1 MFKKNNHNFSLIK
14 NNKELDQFIAKI
26 KNKKKFFFDTE
37 FERRSTYQ
45 AIISIVVIFDGK
57 NIGIIDCLEKNINFK
72 KIFKFL
78 NKKNITLVI
87 HSCRQDLEIFL
98 SAVKKILFT
107 VFDTQIA
114 ALFNG
119 YDDRPSYKKLVQ
131 DFCKI
136 SLDKSLQKE
145 DWLKRPINNERIN
158 YLINDVYYL
167 KIIFNK
173 LNNKLIKKTKL
184 NLFNKLIKKE
194 IFKISYENYPVIFK
208 KKLGNDILNN
218 NKFIKIISFRNK
230 IAKKINLPKNW
241 IFSDKEII
249 RNIKNEKILIISKNL
264 KKTEIKN
271 LTKLITNFKK
281 NFNKV
286 SWY

>member
-1 MFKKNNHNFSLIK
+1 MFKKNNHNFSFIK

-26 KNKKKFFFDTE
+26 KNKKKIYFDSE
-37 FERRSTYQ
+37 FERRSTYK
-45 AIISIVVIFDGK
+45 AIISIIVIYDGK
-57 NIGIIDCLEKNINFK
+57 NIGIIDCLEKKINFK

-78 NKKNITLVI
+78 NKNINTLII

-98 SAVKKILFT
+98 PIVKKIKFS

-119 YDDRPSYKKLVQ
+119 YTEIPSYKKLVQ

-136 SLDKSLQKE
+136 NLDKTLQND
-145 DWLKRPINNERIN
+145 DWLKRPINNEKIN

-173 LNNKLIKKTKL
+173 LNNKLIQKNKL
-184 NLFNKLIKKE
+184 KLFNKEIKKE
-194 IFKISYENYPVIFK
+194 IFKISHEDYPIIYK
-208 KKLGNDILNN
+208 KKLGNNILD
-218 NKFIKIISFRNK
+218 NKKFTKIISLRNK

-241 IFSDKEII
+241 VLSDKEII
-249 RNIKNEKILIISKNL
+249 KNIKNDKISIYSKNL
-264 KKTEIKN
+264 KNNEIIKI
-271 LTKLITNFKK
+271 TKLIEDFKK
-281 NFNKV
+281 IL
-286 SWY
+286 

>member
-1 MFKKNNHNFSLIK
+1 MFKKNNHNFSFIK

-26 KNKKKFFFDTE
+26 KNKKKIFFDTE
-37 FERRSTYQ
+37 FERRSTYK
-45 AIISIVVIFDGK
+45 AIISVIVIFDGK

-72 KIFKFL
+72 KIFKLL

-98 SAVKKILFT
+98 SIVKKILFN
-107 VFDTQIA
+107 VFDTQMA
-114 ALFNG
+114 ALLNG
-119 YDDRPSYKKLVQ
+119 YHEAPSYKKLVQ

-167 KIIFNK
+167 KIIFKK
-173 LNNKLIKKTKL
+173 LNNKLVRKNKVK
-184 NLFNKLIKKE
+184 LFNKLIKKE
-194 IFKISYENYPVIFK
+194 IFKISHEDYPIIFK
-208 KKLGNDILNN
+208 KKLGNDILKNK
-218 NKFIKIISFRNK
+218 KFIKIINFRNK

-241 IFSDKEII
+241 VFSDKEII
-249 RNIKNEKILIISKNL
+249 SNIKKEGNFINSKNL
-264 KKTEIKN
+264 NKIEIKN

-281 NFNKV
+281 TFNNV
-286 SWY
+286 S

>member
-1 MFKKNNHNFSLIK
+1 MFKKNNHNFSFIK

-37 FERRSTYQ
+37 FERRSTYK

-57 NIGIIDCLEKNINFK
+57 NIGIIDCLEKNIKFK

-98 SAVKKILFT
+98 SVVKKILFT

-119 YDDRPSYKKLVQ
+119 YHEAPSYKKLVH

-136 SLDKSLQKE
+136 SLDKSLQKD
-145 DWLKRPINNERIN
+145 DWLKRPISKERIN

-173 LNNKLIKKTKL
+173 LNSKLVRKSKL
-184 NLFNKLIKKE
+184 NLFNKLVEKE
-194 IFKISYENYPVIFK
+194 IFKISHENYPIIFK
-208 KKLGNDILNN
+208 KKLGNNILKNK
-218 NKFIKIISFRNK
+218 KFIKIVNLRDK
-230 IAKKINLPKNW
+230 LARKINLPKNW
-241 IFSDKEII
+241 VFSDKQI
-249 RNIKNEKILIISKNL
+249 IKNVKDEETSINSQNL
-264 KKTEIKN
+264 KNIEIEN
-271 LTKLITNFKK
+271 FTKLINNFKK
-281 NFNKV
+281 SFNKV
-286 SWY
+286 S

>member
-1 MFKKNNHNFSLIK
+1 MFKKNNHNFSFIK
-14 NNKELDQFIAKI
+14 NNKELDQFIVKI

-37 FERRSTYQ
+37 FERRSTYK
-45 AIISIVVIFDGK
+45 AIISVIVIFDGK

-72 KIFKFL
+72 KIFKLL

-98 SAVKKILFT
+98 SIVKKILFN
-107 VFDTQIA
+107 VFDTQMA
-114 ALFNG
+114 ALLNG
-119 YDDRPSYKKLVQ
+119 YHEAPSYKKLVQ

-173 LNNKLIKKTKL
+173 LNNKLVRKNKVK
-184 NLFNKLIKKE
+184 LFNKLIKKE
-194 IFKISYENYPVIFK
+194 IFKISHEDYPIIFK
-208 KKLGNDILNN
+208 KKLGDNILKNK
-218 NKFIKIISFRNK
+218 KFIKIINFRNK

-241 IFSDKEII
+241 VFSDKEII
-249 RNIKNEKILIISKNL
+249 SNIKNEGNFINSKNL
-264 KKTEIKN
+264 NNIEIKN

-281 NFNKV
+281 TFNNV
-286 SWY
+286 S

>member
-1 MFKKNNHNFSLIK
+1 MFKKNNHNFSFIK

-26 KNKKKFFFDTE
+26 KNKKKIFFDTE
-37 FERRSTYQ
+37 FERRSTYK

-57 NIGIIDCLEKNINFK
+57 NIGIIDCLEKNIKFK

-98 SAVKKILFT
+98 SVVKKILFT

-119 YDDRPSYKKLVQ
+119 YHEAPSYKKLVH

-136 SLDKSLQKE
+136 SLDKSLQKD
-145 DWLKRPINNERIN
+145 DWLKRPISNEKIN

-173 LNNKLIKKTKL
+173 LNSQLVRKSKL
-184 NLFNKLIKKE
+184 NLFNKLVEKE
-194 IFKISYENYPVIFK
+194 IFKISHENYPIIFK
-208 KKLGNDILNN
+208 KKLGNNILKNK
-218 NKFIKIISFRNK
+218 KFIKIVNLRDK
-230 IAKKINLPKNW
+230 LARKINLPKNW
-241 IFSDKEII
+241 VFSDKQI
-249 RNIKNEKILIISKNL
+249 IKNVKDEETSINSQNL
-264 KKTEIKN
+264 KNIEIKN
-271 LTKLITNFKK
+271 FTKLINNFKK
-281 NFNKV
+281 SFNKV
-286 SWY
+286 S

>member
-14 NNKELDQFIAKI
+14 NNKELDQFLAKI
-26 KNKKKFFFDTE
+26 KNKKKIFFDTE

-45 AIISIVVIFDGK
+45 AIISIVIIFDGK

-136 SLDKSLQKE
+136 SLDKSLQS
-145 DWLKRPINNERIN
+145 DGWLKRPINNERIN

-173 LNNKLIKKTKL
+173 LNSKLVRKSKL
-184 NLFNKLIKKE
+184 NLFNKLVEKE
-194 IFKISYENYPVIFK
+194 IFKISHENYPIIFK
-208 KKLGNDILNN
+208 KKLGNNILKNK
-218 NKFIKIISFRNK
+218 KFIKIVNLRDK
-230 IAKKINLPKNW
+230 LARKINLPKNW
-241 IFSDKEII
+241 VFSDKQI
-249 RNIKNEKILIISKNL
+249 IKNVKDEETSINSQNL
-264 KKTEIKN
+264 KNIEIKN
-271 LTKLITNFKK
+271 FTKLINNFKK
-281 NFNKV
+281 SFNKV
-286 SWY
+286 S

>member
-14 NNKELDQFIAKI
+14 NNKELDQFLAKI

-98 SAVKKILFT
+98 SVVKKILFT

-114 ALFNG
+114 ALFNS
-119 YDDRPSYKKLVQ
+119 YDDRPSYKRLVQ

-136 SLDKSLQKE
+136 NLDKSLQS
-145 DWLKRPINNERIN
+145 DGWLKRPINNERIN

-173 LNNKLIKKTKL
+173 LNNKLIKKDKL
-184 NLFNKLIKKE
+184 KLFNKLIKEE
-194 IFKISYENYPVIFK
+194 IFKISHEDYPAIFK

-218 NKFIKIISFRNK
+218 NSFTKIINFRNK

-241 IFSDKEII
+241 VFSDKEII
-249 RNIKNEKILIISKNL
+249 KNIKNTEFSIISKNL
-264 KKTEIKN
+264 KNIEVKKI
-271 LTKLITNFKK
+271 TKLIKNFKRT
-281 NFNKV
+281 FNKV
-286 SWY
+286 S

>member
-14 NNKELDQFIAKI
+14 NNKELDQFLAKI

-98 SAVKKILFT
+98 SVVKKILFT

-114 ALFNG
+114 ALFNS

-136 SLDKSLQKE
+136 TLDKSLQSGG
-145 DWLKRPINNERIN
+145 WLKRPISNERIN

-173 LNNKLIKKTKL
+173 LNNKLIKKDKL
-184 NLFNKLIKKE
+184 KLFNKLIKEE
-194 IFKISYENYPVIFK
+194 IFKISHEDYPAIFK

-218 NKFIKIISFRNK
+218 NSFIKIINFRNK

-241 IFSDKEII
+241 VFSDKEII
-249 RNIKNEKILIISKNL
+249 KNIKNTEFTIISKNL
-264 KKTEIKN
+264 KNIEIKK
-271 LTKLITNFKK
+271 LTKLIKNFKK
-281 NFNKV
+281 TFNKV
-286 SWY
+286 S

>member
-1 MFKKNNHNFSLIK
+1 MFKKNNHNFSFIK

-37 FERRSTYQ
+37 FERRSTYK
-45 AIISIVVIFDGK
+45 AIISVIVIFDGE

-72 KIFKFL
+72 KIFKLL

-98 SAVKKILFT
+98 SIVKKILFN
-107 VFDTQIA
+107 VFDTQMA
-114 ALFNG
+114 ALLNG
-119 YDDRPSYKKLVQ
+119 YHEAPSYKKLVQ

-173 LNNKLIKKTKL
+173 LNTKL
-184 NLFNKLIKKE
+184 VRKSKLKLFNKLIKKE
-194 IFKISYENYPVIFK
+194 IFKISHEDYPIIFK
-208 KKLGNDILNN
+208 KKLGNDILKNK
-218 NKFIKIISFRNK
+218 KFIKIINFRNK

-241 IFSDKEII
+241 VFSDKEII
-249 RNIKNEKILIISKNL
+249 SNIKNEGNFINSKNL
-264 KKTEIKN
+264 NNIEIKN

-281 NFNKV
+281 TFNNV
-286 SWY
+286 S

>member
-1 MFKKNNHNFSLIK
+1 MFKKNNHNFSFIK

-26 KNKKKFFFDTE
+26 KNKKKIFFDTE
-37 FERRSTYQ
+37 FERRSTYK

-57 NIGIIDCLEKNINFK
+57 NIGIIDCLEKNIKFK

-98 SAVKKILFT
+98 SVVKKILFT

-119 YDDRPSYKKLVQ
+119 YHEAPSYKKLVH

-136 SLDKSLQKE
+136 SLDKSLQKD
-145 DWLKRPINNERIN
+145 DWLKRPISKERIN

-173 LNNKLIKKTKL
+173 LNSKLVRKSKL
-184 NLFNKLIKKE
+184 NLFNKLVEKE
-194 IFKISYENYPVIFK
+194 IFKISHENYPIIFK
-208 KKLGNDILNN
+208 KKLGNNILKNK
-218 NKFIKIISFRNK
+218 KFIKIVNLRDK
-230 IAKKINLPKNW
+230 LARKINLPKNW
-241 IFSDKEII
+241 VFSDKQI
-249 RNIKNEKILIISKNL
+249 IKNVKDEETSINSQNL
-264 KKTEIKN
+264 KNIEIEN
-271 LTKLITNFKK
+271 FTKLINNFKK
-281 NFNKV
+281 SFNKV
-286 SWY
+286 S

>member
-1 MFKKNNHNFSLIK
+1 MFKKNNHNFSFIK

-26 KNKKKFFFDTE
+26 KNKKKIFFDTE
-37 FERRSTYQ
+37 FERRSTYK
-45 AIISIVVIFDGK
+45 AIISVIVIFDGE

-72 KIFKFL
+72 KIFKLL

-98 SAVKKILFT
+98 SIVKKILFN
-107 VFDTQIA
+107 VFDTQMA
-114 ALFNG
+114 ALLNG
-119 YDDRPSYKKLVQ
+119 YHEAPSYKKLVQ

-158 YLINDVYYL
+158 YIINDVYYL

-173 LNNKLIKKTKL
+173 LNNKLVRKNKVK
-184 NLFNKLIKKE
+184 LFNKLIKKE
-194 IFKISYENYPVIFK
+194 IFKISHEDYPIIFK
-208 KKLGNDILNN
+208 KKLGNDILKNK
-218 NKFIKIISFRNK
+218 KFIKIINFRNK

-241 IFSDKEII
+241 VFSDKEII
-249 RNIKNEKILIISKNL
+249 SNIKNEGNFINSKNL
-264 KKTEIKN
+264 NNIEIKN

-281 NFNKV
+281 TFNKV
-286 SWY
+286 N

>member
-1 MFKKNNHNFSLIK
+1 MFKKNNHNFSFIK
-14 NNKELDQFIAKI
+14 NNKELDQFITKI

-37 FERRSTYQ
+37 FERRSTYK
-45 AIISIVVIFDGK
+45 AIISVIVIFDGE

-72 KIFKFL
+72 KIFKLL

-98 SAVKKILFT
+98 SIVKKILFN
-107 VFDTQIA
+107 VFDTQMA
-114 ALFNG
+114 ALLNG
-119 YDDRPSYKKLVQ
+119 YHEAPSYKKLVQ

-167 KIIFNK
+167 KIIFKK
-173 LNNKLIKKTKL
+173 LNNKLVRKNKVK
-184 NLFNKLIKKE
+184 LFNKLIKKE
-194 IFKISYENYPVIFK
+194 IFKISHEDYPIIFK
-208 KKLGNDILNN
+208 KKLGNNILKNK
-218 NKFIKIISFRNK
+218 KFIKIINFRNK
-230 IAKKINLPKNW
+230 IAEKINLPKNW
-241 IFSDKEII
+241 VFSDKEII
-249 RNIKNEKILIISKNL
+249 SNIKNEGNFINSKNL
-264 KKTEIKN
+264 NNIEIKN

-281 NFNKV
+281 TFNNV
-286 SWY
+286 S

>member
-1 MFKKNNHNFSLIK
+1 MFKKNNHNFSFIK

-37 FERRSTYQ
+37 FERRSTYK

-57 NIGIIDCLEKNINFK
+57 NIGIIDCLEKNIKFK

-98 SAVKKILFT
+98 SVVKKILFT

-119 YDDRPSYKKLVQ
+119 YHEAPSYKKLVH

-136 SLDKSLQKE
+136 SLDKSLQKN
-145 DWLKRPINNERIN
+145 DWLKRPISKERIN

-173 LNNKLIKKTKL
+173 LNSKLVRKSKL
-184 NLFNKLIKKE
+184 NLFNKLVEKE
-194 IFKISYENYPVIFK
+194 IFKISHENYPIIFK
-208 KKLGNDILNN
+208 KKLGNNILKNK
-218 NKFIKIISFRNK
+218 KFIKIVNLRDK
-230 IAKKINLPKNW
+230 LARKINLPKNW
-241 IFSDKEII
+241 VFSDKQI
-249 RNIKNEKILIISKNL
+249 IKNVKDEETSINSQNL
-264 KKTEIKN
+264 KNIEIKN
-271 LTKLITNFKK
+271 FTKLINNFKK
-281 NFNKV
+281 SFNKV
-286 SWY
+286 S

>member
-1 MFKKNNHNFSLIK
+1 MFKKNNHNFSFIK

-37 FERRSTYQ
+37 FERRSTYK
-45 AIISIVVIFDGK
+45 AIISVIVIFDGK

-72 KIFKFL
+72 KIFKLL

-98 SAVKKILFT
+98 SIVKKILFN
-107 VFDTQIA
+107 VFDTQMA
-114 ALFNG
+114 ALLNG
-119 YDDRPSYKKLVQ
+119 YHEAPSYKKLVQ

-173 LNNKLIKKTKL
+173 LNNKLVRKSKVK
-184 NLFNKLIKKE
+184 LFNKLIKKE
-194 IFKISYENYPVIFK
+194 IFKISHEDYPIIFK
-208 KKLGNDILNN
+208 KKLGNDILKNK
-218 NKFIKIISFRNK
+218 KFIKIINFRNK

-241 IFSDKEII
+241 VFSDKEII
-249 RNIKNEKILIISKNL
+249 SNIKNEGNFINSKNL
-264 KKTEIKN
+264 NNIEIKN

-281 NFNKV
+281 TFNNV
-286 SWY
+286 S

>member
-1 MFKKNNHNFSLIK
+1 MFKKNNHNFSFIK

-37 FERRSTYQ
+37 FERRSTYK
-45 AIISIVVIFDGK
+45 AIISVIVIFDGK

-72 KIFKFL
+72 KIFKLL

-98 SAVKKILFT
+98 SLVKKILFS
-107 VFDTQIA
+107 VFDTQMA
-114 ALFNG
+114 ALLNG
-119 YDDRPSYKKLVQ
+119 YHEAPSYKKLVQ

-173 LNNKLIKKTKL
+173 LNNKLVRKNKVK
-184 NLFNKLIKKE
+184 LFNKLIKKE
-194 IFKISYENYPVIFK
+194 IFKISHEDYPIIFK
-208 KKLGNDILNN
+208 KKLGNNILKNK
-218 NKFIKIISFRNK
+218 KFIKIINFRNK

-241 IFSDKEII
+241 VFSDKEII
-249 RNIKNEKILIISKNL
+249 SNIKNEGNFINSKNL
-264 KKTEIKN
+264 NNIEIKN

-281 NFNKV
+281 TFNKV
-286 SWY
+286 N

>member
-1 MFKKNNHNFSLIK
+1 MFKKNNHNFSFIK

-26 KNKKKFFFDTE
+26 KNKKKIFFDTE
-37 FERRSTYQ
+37 FERRSTYK
-45 AIISIVVIFDGK
+45 AIISVIVIFDGE

-72 KIFKFL
+72 KIFKLL

-98 SAVKKILFT
+98 SIVKKILFN
-107 VFDTQIA
+107 VFDTQMA
-114 ALFNG
+114 ALLNG
-119 YDDRPSYKKLVQ
+119 YHEAPSYKKLVE

-173 LNNKLIKKTKL
+173 LNNKLVRKNKVK
-184 NLFNKLIKKE
+184 LFNKLIKKE
-194 IFKISYENYPVIFK
+194 IFKISHEDYPIIFK
-208 KKLGNDILNN
+208 KKLGNDILKNK
-218 NKFIKIISFRNK
+218 KFIKIINFRNK

-241 IFSDKEII
+241 VFSDKEII
-249 RNIKNEKILIISKNL
+249 SNIKNEGNFINSKNL
-264 KKTEIKN
+264 NNIEIKN

-281 NFNKV
+281 TFNNV
-286 SWY
+286 S

>member
-1 MFKKNNHNFSLIK
+1 MFKKNNHNFSFIK
-14 NNKELDQFIAKI
+14 NNKELDQFITKI

-37 FERRSTYQ
+37 FERRSTYK
-45 AIISIVVIFDGK
+45 AIISVIVIFDGE

-72 KIFKFL
+72 KIFKLL

-98 SAVKKILFT
+98 SIVKKILFN
-107 VFDTQIA
+107 VFDTQMA
-114 ALFNG
+114 ALLNG
-119 YDDRPSYKKLVQ
+119 YHEAPSYKKLVQ

-167 KIIFNK
+167 KIIFKK
-173 LNNKLIKKTKL
+173 LNNKLVRKNKVK
-184 NLFNKLIKKE
+184 LFNKLIKKE
-194 IFKISYENYPVIFK
+194 IFKISHEDYPIIFK
-208 KKLGNDILNN
+208 KKLGDNILKNK
-218 NKFIKIISFRNK
+218 KFIKIINFRNK

-241 IFSDKEII
+241 VFSDKEII
-249 RNIKNEKILIISKNL
+249 SNIKNERNFINSKNL
-264 KKTEIKN
+264 NNIEIKN
-271 LTKLITNFKK
+271 LTKLITNIKK
-281 NFNKV
+281 NF
-286 SWY
+286 

>member
-1 MFKKNNHNFSLIK
+1 MFKKNNHNFSFIK

-37 FERRSTYQ
+37 FERRSTYK

-57 NIGIIDCLEKNINFK
+57 NIGIIDCLEKNIEFK

-98 SAVKKILFT
+98 SVVKKILFT

-119 YDDRPSYKKLVQ
+119 YHEAPSYKKLVH

-136 SLDKSLQKE
+136 SLDKSLQKD
-145 DWLKRPINNERIN
+145 DWLKRPISNERIN

-173 LNNKLIKKTKL
+173 LNSKFVRKSKL
-184 NLFNKLIKKE
+184 NLFNKLVEKE
-194 IFKISYENYPVIFK
+194 IFKISHENYPIIFK
-208 KKLGNDILNN
+208 KKLGNNILKNK
-218 NKFIKIISFRNK
+218 KFIKIVNLRDK
-230 IAKKINLPKNW
+230 LARKINLPKNW
-241 IFSDKEII
+241 VFSDKQI
-249 RNIKNEKILIISKNL
+249 IKNVKDEETSINSQNL
-264 KKTEIKN
+264 KNIEIEN
-271 LTKLITNFKK
+271 FTKLINNFKK
-281 NFNKV
+281 SFNKV
-286 SWY
+286 S

>member
-1 MFKKNNHNFSLIK
+1 MFKKNNHNFSFIK

-26 KNKKKFFFDTE
+26 KNNKKFFFDTE
-37 FERRSTYQ
+37 FERRSTYK
-45 AIISIVVIFDGK
+45 AIISVIVIFDGE

-72 KIFKFL
+72 KIFKLL

-98 SAVKKILFT
+98 SIVKKILFN
-107 VFDTQIA
+107 VFDTQMA
-114 ALFNG
+114 ALLNG
-119 YDDRPSYKKLVQ
+119 YHEAPSYKKLVQ

-173 LNNKLIKKTKL
+173 LNNKLVRKNKVK
-184 NLFNKLIKKE
+184 LFNKLIKKE
-194 IFKISYENYPVIFK
+194 IFKISHEDYPIIFK
-208 KKLGNDILNN
+208 KKLGNDILKNK
-218 NKFIKIISFRNK
+218 KFIKIINFRNK

-241 IFSDKEII
+241 VFSDKEII
-249 RNIKNEKILIISKNL
+249 SNIKNEGNFINSKNL
-264 KKTEIKN
+264 NNIEIKN

-281 NFNKV
+281 TFNNV
-286 SWY
+286 S